1 MANPSEYPLP
11 PYHPAI
17 SEYLS
22 QSPIEK
28 DQIISS
34 VPYWY
39 DILHK

>member
-11 PYHPAI
+11 NFHPTIA
-17 SEYLS
+17 EYITRN
-22 QSPIEK
+22 PTEV

-39 DILHK
+39 VILYQ